1 MNFWLKD
8 NFCLF
13 YTNILFSYMYFS
25 SLFWF
30 QLMEFFFFFFLAAGN
45 CPVCRLVIRHSN
57 VIMIIILIFVMIVI
71 SVRKIPIYLVS
82 NIQVCIYEN
91 FISVK
96 STLAKGTGG
105 Y

>member
-1 MNFWLKD
+1 MSFLYE
-8 NFCLF
+8 
-13 YTNILFSYMYFS
+13 YTVFLYVFQFIILVSVHGV
-25 SLFWF
+25 
-30 QLMEFFFFFFLAAGN
+30 FFFFFLAAGN